1 MDFPSN
7 RKSQGEASERKMY
20 RRNSGLWF
28 SLVCWITALT
38 AAQAAFADSPNLS
51 IHSPDFA
58 ANERIPVTYTC
69 SGDNKSPE
77 LAWSGVPASTKTL
90 ALVVRDPD
98 APMGSYVHWVVFNL
112 PASVSGLPAA
122 VPTTPT
128 IVGGGEQGFNGRG
141 VSGYQGPCPPP
152 GRVHHYHFK
161 LYALDT
167 SLNLPASATAVQV
180 EQAVTGHVIA
190 SGELVGTFSR

>member
-1 MDFPSN
+1 
-7 RKSQGEASERKMY
+7 MY
-20 RRNSGLWF
+20 RRNFGLWF
-28 SLVCWITALT
+28 SLVCLITALT
-38 AAQAAFADSPNLS
+38 AAQVAFADSPNLS

-90 ALVVRDPD
+90 ALLVRDPD

-167 SLNLPASATAVQV
+167 SLNLPESATAAQV